1 MCSYDDTLGS
11 LAHHDEGIIHR
22 SAWKGYSPK
31 FGLRGFS
38 EVRSHVLGTDSTLRA
53 MSTPPN
59 ATARPL
65 ARLVDR
71 LGTRPAP
78 GQSDGRHWRSVL
90 LGTVLFAVNAL
101 PDPGWVSSP
110 ADEYARLLALC
121 LGPILVSQGASGLLL
136 RRGKETLSLWFSV
149 LQALLTV
156 PLVALG
162 FLLLYEW
169 VGLPWAVGVAA
180 AVCAVV
186 YAVRWKRLR
195 Q

>member
-1 MCSYDDTLGS
+1 
-11 LAHHDEGIIHR
+11 
-22 SAWKGYSPK
+22 
-31 FGLRGFS
+31 
-38 EVRSHVLGTDSTLRA
+38 
-53 MSTPPN
+53 MSTPTN
-59 ATARPL
+59 ETSRPL
-65 ARLVDR
+65 MRLVDR
-71 LGTRPAP
+71 LGTSPHL
-78 GQSDGRHWRSVL
+78 GLSDGRHWRSIF
-90 LGTVLFAVNAL
+90 LGAVIFALNAL
-101 PDPGWVSSP
+101 PDPGWVSST
-110 ADEYARLLALC
+110 ADQYARLLWLC